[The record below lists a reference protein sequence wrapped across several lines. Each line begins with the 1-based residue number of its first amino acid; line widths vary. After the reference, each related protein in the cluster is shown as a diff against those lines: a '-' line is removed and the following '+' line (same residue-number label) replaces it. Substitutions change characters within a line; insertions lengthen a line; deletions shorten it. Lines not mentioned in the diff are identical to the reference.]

1 MPRPL
6 DLDHQIDGFV
16 DLVARHV
23 ALVAVFDG
31 AARLDRHRD
40 IDHPGGRRLVQ
51 GCLAL
56 ELGADQI
63 GAASD
68 RTPNQ
73 IRADAERVGIG
84 DRWNAG
90 YPLGRPICE
99 FLPVGAGRVE
109 HCVGRYP
116 RVEASAP
123 LAEVPLVKRGMV
135 WSQYLYLLSGIAC
148 STSRPTKYFMNTM
161 LTSPTSIALD
171 CDRN

>member
-1 MPRPL
+1 MRTAVTVGEIIDWITTSPEAFKFTDWSKVVQNAEMPRPL
-6 DLDHQIDGFV
+6 DLDHQLDCFIN
-16 DLVARHV
+16 LVAGHV

-109 HCVGRYP
+109 HGVGRYP
-116 RVEASAP
+116 
-123 LAEVPLVKRGMV
+123 
-135 WSQYLYLLSGIAC
+135 
-148 STSRPTKYFMNTM
+148 
-161 LTSPTSIALD
+161 
-171 CDRN
+171 